1 MSVRFARPGVSWLQ
15 FNPGYCL
22 CVDAGLAALI
32 GAGTGSLATLLG
44 NALQLRKD
52 ELRHRRELADAK
64 QSRLLDRR
72 LVAHEALYSVL
83 MKKIDYAESGTTD
96 SDYPES
102 RKAMWTSLDR
112 VQVISS
118 ADVSAAAETAVRA
131 VALVEQDLAVEV
143 PDPLRSSELEQRIA
157 SLRPVVARYREML
170 VAEVGASE

>member
-1 MSVRFARPGVSWLQ
+1 
-15 FNPGYCL
+15 
-22 CVDAGLAALI
+22 
-32 GAGTGSLATLLG
+32 
-44 NALQLRKD
+44 
-52 ELRHRRELADAK
+52 
-64 QSRLLDRR
+64 
-72 LVAHEALYSVL
+72 

-157 SLRPVVARYREML
+157 SLRPASRGIGKCWSPSCEPRNKSFASAKPAGPSRIMRGLRMCREQRAVRPSGYL
-170 VAEVGASE
+170 QLSG